1 MFMIV
6 SGLKIFSNFLIYYGT
21 GLLCIVTFA
30 HQKNP
35 GY

>member
-1 MFMIV
+1 MLLIA
-6 SGLKIFSNFLIYYGT
+6 SGLKIFSNFPIYYGI
-21 GLLCIVTFA
+21 GLLRIVTFA